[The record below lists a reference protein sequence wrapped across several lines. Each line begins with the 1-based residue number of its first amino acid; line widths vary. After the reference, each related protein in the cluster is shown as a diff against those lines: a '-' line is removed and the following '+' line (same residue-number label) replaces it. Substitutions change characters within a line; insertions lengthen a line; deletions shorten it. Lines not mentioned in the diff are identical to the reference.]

1 MRDIKSIKKEINAK
15 ATELSELYR
24 EMAISQDMP
33 IGSVDTVPYGGAI
46 VFHFDQDQMYDV
58 DMDHMEEINNALRK
72 FGIYCIWVD
81 SNIQPGLLQSKQELA
96 GYLRHILQ
104 DIDPEC
110 QFKNTDDAQVSEW
123 VPYSPLTDTYVC
135 KNCDYGVP
143 SLGLTTPY
151 CPWCGFEMKNY
162 YTISTDEEE

>member
-81 SNIQPGLLQSKQELA
+81 SKIQPGLLQSKQELA

-104 DIDPEC
+104 DILR
-110 QFKNTDDAQVSEW
+110 SIW
-123 VPYSPLTDTYVC
+123 V
-135 KNCDYGVP
+135 
-143 SLGLTTPY
+143 
-151 CPWCGFEMKNY
+151 
-162 YTISTDEEE
+162 